1 METALHTRQWQNN
14 REEDKNEELE
24 VVRERE
30 REKERALIT
39 LMSNITVKGL
49 LASRAAASPFSR
61 TPQNSK
67 PLIQVCFIYEKIN

>member
-14 REEDKNEELE
+14 REEGKNEELE
-24 VVRERE
+24 VVRE

-49 LASRAAASPFSR
+49 LASGAAASPFSR